1 VSLAALLLLGCQKVE
16 LGILVNASGEAIRV
30 TYTVA
35 RFRTQE
41 GGPLRCNPNDYP
53 VSVRRTP
60 RNHRWA
66 ARDWVSSTTA
76 SLDTQT
82 CTISLTLAPGF
93 SALIFHQPI
102 LRPLPGPARREA
114 GAAALP
120 HCVPDRDARP
130 HVRMAGLGY
139 DATLQAQPRRRL
151 HLRLRVKTIRQENDE
166 CTCPTFEPAP

>member
-41 GGPLRCNPNDYP
+41 GGPLICNPNDYP

-66 ARDWVSSTTA
+66 AGDWVSSTTA

-93 SALIFHQPI
+93 SALISTSQFCDHYRDLLAVRPELQPSRTVFRI
-102 LRPLPGPARREA
+102 ETPGR
-114 GAAALP
+114 
-120 HCVPDRDARP
+120 
-130 HVRMAGLGY
+130 
-139 DATLQAQPRRRL
+139 
-151 HLRLRVKTIRQENDE
+151 
-166 CTCPTFEPAP
+166 TFEWRDWDTTRPFKRNRDGDCIFVFE